1 MVNMSDNNLN
11 TLKPESARVKNRT
24 PSQQNRSSA
33 WLILS
38 VLLIT
43 TVFLLWNTWVRQQ
56 DYLQQEFNSV
66 RNSVN
71 GTSREI
77 VTLLNE
83 FRRAVK
89 LLGERETSLL
99 RKIAQDPN
107 DIDAYDTLVEKVKN
121 VFPKS
126 FAVTLADANGEP
138 FVEDFDGFIVEACKK
153 DIKQFASAQ
162 HPPETY
168 IHPNPLTYHFDIMVP
183 VDLGFDK
190 ESIFFVSFKPD
201 IISRLLATS
210 QLFQHRLVLLKQ
222 DKPGLVEI
230 VAEGVRKDLNE
241 NQFFLT
247 EKEQN
252 NISFMTPVEGTL
264 WNLVSLPKETGISH
278 HLLNIW
284 VEVFI
289 QFLLLVSL
297 SIFIIKHL
305 QRSEKNILETNIAL
319 SRHAHEIHKNE
330 KRLERAQ
337 QIANMGHWDYNL
349 VSEQLFL
356 SDGANHI
363 LGITEDEATSAH
375 QILHKIYPTD
385 RQRIKRFIASAIV
398 KRKPYQTEFR
408 VFNHDGSISILSAS
422 VELTIDND
430 NNPLQLFGIV
440 QDITA
445 RKQAEISNKNAL
457 IAKMDAETA
466 SETKSEFLANMS
478 HEIRTPLTAIIGF
491 AETLLQSDQ
500 PMKERTKSIRTII
513 RNGDHLLHIINDI
526 LDLSKIEA
534 EKIEFEHVK
543 FSPFHTL
550 ADVESLVRMQTTNKK
565 LAFDIH
571 YNFPLPAY
579 INSDPLRLKQILL
592 NICCN
597 AIKFTHSGFIH
608 INIGYDRDNEELWF
622 EVADSGIGM
631 DEPEIKKVFDT
642 FTQADLSTT
651 KEYGGT
657 GLGLTISKYL
667 AEQLGGTITVTSQP
681 GVGSKFK
688 VTIKTGELENIP
700 FIDNLNQAPAEA
712 ATPATSIQANTLSG
726 KILLAE
732 DNNDNQRLLSMY
744 LKKMGAEFTI
754 VDNGKLAYEAAMN
767 EEFDLIL
774 MDMQMPIMDGIE
786 AVQLLRKANYNKP
799 IAALTANA
807 MKKDKDRCLAAGCD
821 DFITKPIHRNV
832 LYEVVSRYLRI
843 IEPPEKSYPPIYS
856 TLIKEEPDLIDI
868 VNRFVDNLPT
878 TLKLILNANEK
889 QDWEELNNLAHQLKG
904 VGGGYGYPM
913 LTEIGSKI
921 QFQLENKFYEEVTL
935 LVNEL
940 GHVCQQICTGLAT
953 EKQSVA

>member
-1 MVNMSDNNLN
+1 MSENNLK
-11 TLKPESARVKNRT
+11 TFKPDSIAVKNRA
-24 PSQQNRSSA
+24 PQQKRSSA

-43 TVFLLWNTWVRQQ
+43 TIFLLWNTWVRQQ

-66 RNSVN
+66 KNSVS

-99 RKIAQDPN
+99 KQIAHDPN
-107 DIDAYDTLVEKVKN
+107 DIDAYDTLVERVKN
-121 VFPKS
+121 VFPKA

-138 FVEDFDGFIVEACKK
+138 FVEDFDGFIVEACKV
-153 DIKQFASAQ
+153 DIKKFASEQ
-162 HPPETY
+162 IPPEIY

-183 VDLGFDK
+183 IDLGFDK

-201 IISRLLATS
+201 VISRLLASS
-210 QLFQHRLVLLKQ
+210 QLFHHRLVLLKQ
-222 DKPGLVEI
+222 DRPGLVEI
-230 VAEGVRKDLNE
+230 VAEGVRKNLDVDE
-241 NQFFLT
+241 FFLT
-247 EKEQN
+247 EEEKN
-252 NISFMTPVEGTL
+252 NISFTAPVEGTL
-264 WNLVSLPKETGISH
+264 WNLASLPKENGISR

-284 VEVFI
+284 IEVFI
-289 QFLLLVSL
+289 QFLLLVTL
-297 SIFIIKHL
+297 SIFIIKYL
-305 QRSEKNILETNIAL
+305 QRSEKNIIEANITL
-319 SRHAHEIHKNE
+319 SRHAREINKNE

-349 VSEQLFL
+349 VTEQLFL
-356 SDGANHI
+356 SNGANHI
-363 LGITEDEATSAH
+363 FGINEDDTASSHE
-375 QILHKIYPTD
+375 ILHKIYPTD
-385 RQRIKRFIASAIV
+385 RQRIKRFIASAII
-398 KRKPYQTEFR
+398 KHKPYQTEFR
-408 VFNHDGSISILSAS
+408 IFNHDGSISILSAS
-422 VELTIDND
+422 VELTVDND

-440 QDITA
+440 QDITV

-457 IAKMDAETA
+457 VAKMDAETA

-500 PMKERTKSIRTII
+500 PMKERTNSIRTII

-534 EKIEFEHVK
+534 EKIEFERTK

-550 ADVESLVRMQTTNKK
+550 TDIESLIRMQISNKS
-565 LAFDIH
+565 LEFDIN

-579 INSDPLRLKQILL
+579 INSDPLRLKQILI
-592 NICCN
+592 NICSN

-608 INIGYDRDNEELWF
+608 LNIGHNRDNEEMWF

-631 DEPEIKKVFDT
+631 NQSEIKKVFDT

-681 GVGSKFK
+681 EVGSQFK
-688 VTIKTGELENIP
+688 ISIKTGDLEDIP
-700 FIDNLNQAPAEA
+700 LIENLTQIPAEPVS
-712 ATPATSIQANTLSG
+712 PATSTQANTLSG
-726 KILLAE
+726 KVLLAE
-732 DNNDNQRLLSMY
+732 DNDDNQRLLSMY

-754 VDNGKLAYEAAMN
+754 VDNGKLAYETAMN
-767 EEFDLIL
+767 EEFDLVL

-786 AVQLLRKANYNKP
+786 AVRLLRKANYDKP
-799 IAALTANA
+799 IVALTANA

-821 DFITKPIHRNV
+821 DFVTKPIHRNV

-843 IEPPEKSYPPIYS
+843 LEPAERSYPPVYS
-856 TLIKEEPDLIDI
+856 ILIKEEPDLIDI
-868 VNRFVDNLPT
+868 VYRFVDNLPK
-878 TLKLILNANEK
+878 TLKLILDANKK
-889 QDWEELNNLAHQLKG
+889 QDWDELNSLAHQLKG

-913 LTEIGSKI
+913 LTEIAAKI
-921 QFQLENKFYEEVTL
+921 QFQLENNFYEEVAV

-940 GHVCQQICTGLAT
+940 DHVCQQIYAGINTD
-953 EKQSVA
+953 KQSVA